1 MSITSEHYRKME
13 RMYLNANFNKLI
25 FPSTQIEIRKGE
37 ADVTIEVEDTYHHA
51 LGAMHGSIYF
61 KLLDDAAYFAA
72 NSLEEEYFLL
82 TSSFNVHLTRPV
94 AKGSITSKGKIRTAT
109 KSLYIAEATIYDEKG
124 REVGYGTG
132 NFMRSKVKLSPEI
145 GYI

>member
-1 MSITSEHYRKME
+1 MSISSEHYRKME

-37 ADVTIEVEDTYHHA
+37 ADVSIEVEDTYHHA
-51 LGAMHGSIYF
+51 LGAMHGAIYF

-82 TSSFNVHLTRPV
+82 TSSFNLHFIRPV
-94 AKGSITSKGKIRTAT
+94 SKGRITSKGKIRTAT
-109 KSLYIAEATIYDEKG
+109 KNLYIAEATIYDVKG

-145 GYI
+145 GYK